1 MDKYNSCQRGIWNKD
16 GLRDVNC
23 LKTEQLT
30 VKVPDLKSYQ
40 GLFSAL
46 YYTYLTMY
54 VISINKVII

>member
-1 MDKYNSCQRGIWNKD
+1 MDKYIICQRGIWNKD
-16 GLRDVNC
+16 DLRDVNN
-23 LKTEQLT
+23 LKTELFT